1 MWEEIISII
10 QNANSSNFIKVKLVV
25 FLNSV
30 RVDHILANMSLALIL
45 GSTMYNNNLY

>member
-1 MWEEIISII
+1 MREEIIGII

-25 FLNSV
+25 ILKSV

-45 GSTMYNNNLY
+45 GSTIYNNNLH